1 MRNNTHSSPQ
11 SKNPPAGE
19 TVGFAGVHEKQ
30 QRQCIETGGFPQEV
44 FGTHKQDDERDPV
57 GALEAAFS
65 RIGGR
70 LFALCDGSFLAVHG
84 AAGLSQACPDRRA
97 VSALL
102 RALGA

>member
-1 MRNNTHSSPQ
+1 MRSNTHSSPQ

-19 TVGFAGVHEKQ
+19 TVGLAGVHEKQ
-30 QRQCIETGGFPQEV
+30 RHQCIETGSFPQEV

-70 LFALCDGSFLAVHG
+70 LFALCDGSFLAVYG
-84 AAGLSQACPDRRA
+84 AAGLSQPCPDRRTA
-97 VSALL
+97 CALL
-102 RALGA
+102 RALGG